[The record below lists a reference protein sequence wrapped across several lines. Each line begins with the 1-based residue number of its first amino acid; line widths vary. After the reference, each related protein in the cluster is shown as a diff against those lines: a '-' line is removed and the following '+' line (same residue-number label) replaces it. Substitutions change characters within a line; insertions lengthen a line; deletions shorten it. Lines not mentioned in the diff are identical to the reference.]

1 MVNDLLP
8 SMEILFEDAWL
19 LIVNKP
25 SGLPTQATLDPKRPN
40 LYTLLLESKKWK
52 YIGMHHRL
60 DTPTSGIVLF
70 TKDRSANKG
79 VSLLFQEHQI
89 QKKYLSLI
97 NGLPKESSFT
107 IKNHLK
113 SVKYKNGKTKMKS
126 TLSGGDFAH
135 TDFTVLER
143 YESKQTSL
151 LQAAPQTGRMHQ
163 IRVHLAESQFP
174 ILGDSLYFRADR
186 HYPRLLLH
194 ASELHFQHPMTKK
207 SMVITTT
214 LPEDFKKVISMFSA
228 RISEGE
234 D

>member
-1 MVNDLLP
+1 MIKTPLH
-8 SMEILFEDAWL
+8 SIEILFEDAWL

-40 LYTLLLESKKWK
+40 LYSLLLESKKWK

-79 VSLLFQEHQI
+79 ASLLFKEHQI
-89 QKKYLSLI
+89 QKKYLCLI
-97 NGLPKESSFT
+97 KGLPKETRFT
-107 IKNHLK
+107 IQNHLK
-113 SVKYKNGKTKMKS
+113 SVKYKNGKTKMQS

-135 TDFTVLER
+135 TEFTVLEL
-143 YESKQTSL
+143 YETQQTAL
-151 LQAAPQTGRMHQ
+151 LQASPKTGRMHQ
-163 IRVHLAESQFP
+163 IRVHLAESQLP

-194 ASELHFQHPMTKK
+194 ASELHFQHPITKK
-207 SMVITTT
+207 SIVVTTPM
-214 LPEDFKKVISMFSA
+214 PEDFKKVISA
-228 RISEGE
+228 Y
-234 D
+234 

>member
-1 MVNDLLP
+1 MTNDSFSSL
-8 SMEILFEDAWL
+8 EILFEDTWL

-40 LYTLLLESKKWK
+40 LYSLLLESKKWS
-52 YIGMHHRL
+52 YIGLHHRL

-79 VSLLFQEHQI
+79 VSQLFQEHQI
-89 QKKYLSLI
+89 QKKYLCFVS
-97 NGLPKESSFT
+97 GLPTENQFT
-107 IKNHLK
+107 VRNHLK
-113 SVKYKNGKTKMKS
+113 QVKHKSGKTKMHATS
-126 TLSGGDFAH
+126 SGGDLAH

-143 YESKQTSL
+143 YDSKQISL
-151 LQAAPQTGRMHQ
+151 LQALPKTGRMHQ

-194 ASELHFQHPMTKK
+194 ASELQFHHPITKK
-207 SMVITTT
+207 PLVITTS
-214 LPEDFKKVISMFSA
+214 LPDDFQKIINA
-228 RISEGE
+228 N
-234 D
+234 